1 MKITIRGVRGSI
13 PTSGP
18 ATQKYGGNTSCIEVS
33 AEGWQLVLDGGSG
46 MRNSNTQE
54 RPLNN
59 RLDILL
65 THLHMDH
72 IQGLGF
78 FKPFF
83 DPEMEVHIWGPAG
96 SRKSLHARLSK
107 YLSPPLFPMYIR
119 ELPCKL
125 ILHEVDRSE
134 FEIGP
139 FRVQSQYVIHPGPTV
154 GFRINDG
161 EKTFTYIPDHE
172 PALGI
177 HGIVSDQK
185 WISGFDLA
193 SNADLL
199 IHDAQYTTAEYKE
212 RTGWGHSSMD
222 DALRFAS
229 IACVKNL
236 LMAHHDPNHTDTFLG
251 ELLTELKMRNNYSF
265 HYDLAE
271 EGMVIEL

>member
-119 ELPCKL
+119 DLPCKL

-265 HYDLAE
+265 HFDLAE
-271 EGMVIEL
+271 EGMIIEL

>member
-265 HYDLAE
+265 HFDLAE
-271 EGMVIEL
+271 EGMIIEL